1 MSSGCWK
8 KLSLSDTSRLCLGL
22 CTVGTIRIF
31 LHNQRSVLLEYFDPT
46 IRLADKI
53 KKCPPFV
60 LLLSNTKYLS
70 DYKLKRG
77 WPKRLLLFWFTFPY
91 IDDHVVYILI
101 WDYLSHFSYSLFSLF
116 ESKRCNQSC
125 WLIKGVWFKG
135 LYKRTDKQIWSNIL
149 LLCRYY
155 NHTFT
160 QSDHTRYYT
169 YFDYR
174 FFQQWFK

>member
-1 MSSGCWK
+1 MSRTIQGRNNIYTIGVQYCWNI
-8 KLSLSDTSRLCLGL
+8 LIQPLDWLT
-22 CTVGTIRIF
+22 TIR
-31 LHNQRSVLLEYFDPT
+31 
-46 IRLADKI
+46 
-53 KKCPPFV
+53 KCPCFV

-70 DYKLKRG
+70 DDKLKRG

-101 WDYLSHFSYSLFSLF
+101 WDYLSYFSYSLFSLF
-116 ESKRCNQSC
+116 ECKRCNKSW

-149 LLCRYY
+149 LACRYY

-160 QSDHTRYYT
+160 QSEHTRYHT

-174 FFQQWFK
+174 FFNNDLSK